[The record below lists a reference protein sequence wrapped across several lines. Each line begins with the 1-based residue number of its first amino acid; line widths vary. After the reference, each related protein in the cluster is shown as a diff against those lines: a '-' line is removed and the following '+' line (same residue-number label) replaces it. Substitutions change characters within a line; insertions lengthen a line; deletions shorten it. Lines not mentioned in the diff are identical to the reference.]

1 MGAALAKREIL
12 TSNPHSALR
21 AATRGSERL
30 AARRRDARRR
40 RMMSRVDVRD
50 RVVVVMRRMRTDC
63 ERQGAYPRELRGWV
77 PPIVGAV
84 RLEWVSGPM
93 RRVYG
98 ECAAI
103 AAVDVI
109 VAQHAAV
116 SSDDFDCALR
126 RMRAPYPI
134 ASSSS
139 MNSRSSMLPSDVRL
153 FQHGTKAGKP
163 FGRHRPLGDGMKILR
178 NAERSAEQL
187 LGAESSR
194 EFSSLLPSRGLPVD
208 RQCIDQCLEIPKRI
222 EIRVA
227 AIQAVTVD
235 DTFPDGSVADYAV
248 DDRKIADV
256 GHVHASYAR
265 WHDNPVARF

>member
-1 MGAALAKREIL
+1 MGAALATREIL
-12 TSNPHSALR
+12 TPNPHSALR

-30 AARRRDARRR
+30 GARRRVARRR
-40 RMMSRVDVRD
+40 RIMSRVDVRD

-116 SSDDFDCALR
+116 SSDDFDCALE
-126 RMRAPYPI
+126 RMRAPHPI
-134 ASSSS
+134 ASSIVNEFKIIDASQWRTALPAS
-139 MNSRSSMLPSDVRL
+139 NESERTTRSPSFPRGRDESLGTQRALGRATSR
-153 FQHGTKAGKP
+153 
-163 FGRHRPLGDGMKILR
+163 
-178 NAERSAEQL
+178 N
-187 LGAESSR
+187 
-194 EFSSLLPSRGLPVD
+194 
-208 RQCIDQCLEIPKRI
+208 
-222 EIRVA
+222 
-227 AIQAVTVD
+227 
-235 DTFPDGSVADYAV
+235 
-248 DDRKIADV
+248 
-256 GHVHASYAR
+256 
-265 WHDNPVARF
+265 

>member
-1 MGAALAKREIL
+1 MGAALATREIL
-12 TSNPHSALR
+12 TPNPHSALR

-30 AARRRDARRR
+30 GARRRVARRR
-40 RMMSRVDVRD
+40 RIMSRVDVRD

-116 SSDDFDCALR
+116 SPTTSTARLSACGRPTPSR
-126 RMRAPYPI
+126 RP
-134 ASSSS
+134 SS
-139 MNSRSSMLPSDVRL
+139 MNLRSSMLPSGVRL
-153 FQHGTKAGKP
+153 FQHRTKASEP
-163 FGRHRPLGDGMKILR
+163 LGRHRSLGDGMKVLAR
-178 NAERSAEQL
+178 RERSAEQL
-187 LGAESSR
+187 LGTESSR
-194 EFSSLLPSRGLPVD
+194 EFLRLLPSRRLPID
-208 RQCIDQCLEIPKRI
+208 RQRIDQRLEIRERI

-235 DTFPDGSVADYAV
+235 DAFPVGSVADHAV

-256 GHVHASYAR
+256 GHRSCVVCTMAR
-265 WHDNPVARF
+265 